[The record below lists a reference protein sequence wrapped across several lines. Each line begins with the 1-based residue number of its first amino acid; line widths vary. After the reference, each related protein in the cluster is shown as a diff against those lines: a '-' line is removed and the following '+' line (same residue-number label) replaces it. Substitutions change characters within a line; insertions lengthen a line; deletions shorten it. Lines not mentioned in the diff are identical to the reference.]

1 MVFGA
6 ILATDNRELL
16 VARLEMASAADYAI
30 VMDGLDDDL
39 RNARELQKGLL
50 YKVIATACTRVAML
64 RKVGRAAQLHQLA
77 DTGAWTDATLAL
89 VALEMPGWKVRR
101 LIYENGEWVCS
112 LSRQPNGPILVG
124 DTAEASHNA
133 LPLAI
138 LRALIEARR
147 RSSLK
152 TEMAPTTHKSGSAP
166 GLVLG
171 CDKLT

>member
-1 MVFGA
+1 
-6 ILATDNRELL
+6 
-16 VARLEMASAADYAI
+16 MASAADYAI

-39 RNARELQKGLL
+39 RNARELQKGLF

-64 RKVGRAAQLHQLA
+64 RKVGRAAQLDRLA
-77 DTGAWTDATLAL
+77 DAGAWTDAALAL
-89 VALEMPGWKVRR
+89 VTLEMPSWKVRR
-101 LIYENGEWVCS
+101 LVYENGEWACS
-112 LSRQPNGPILVG
+112 LSRQPYGPILLDDATG
-124 DTAEASHNA
+124 ANHEA

-152 TEMAPTTHKSGSAP
+152 SETARTHKSGSAP